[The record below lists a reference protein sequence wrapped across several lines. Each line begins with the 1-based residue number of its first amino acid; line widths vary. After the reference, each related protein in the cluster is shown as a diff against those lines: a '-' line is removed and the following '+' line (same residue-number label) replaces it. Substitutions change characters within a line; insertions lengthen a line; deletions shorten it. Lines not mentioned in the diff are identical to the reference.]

1 MGSVGGNL
9 VLGRRLCVRMGT
21 QPVSCALSRRAVLG
35 GAGALGAALVLAACD
50 SPAAPA
56 SSATPASPE
65 VTPPPTSNGPPG
77 ALVALDDLPV
87 GGGVIAPGP
96 LLVVRASADEVHAYD
111 AVCPHQR
118 ITIGTPDPSGTIT
131 CPGHGARFAAADGRL
146 LAGPAPTGLT
156 AVTVAVRDGV
166 VYRA

>member
-1 MGSVGGNL
+1 
-9 VLGRRLCVRMGT
+9 MGT
-21 QPVSCALSRRAVLG
+21 QPVMCALSRRAVLG
-35 GAGALGAALVLAACD
+35 GAGALGAALVIAACD
-50 SPAAPA
+50 GSPAEPPAVTTPPAAPK
-56 SSATPASPE
+56 
-65 VTPPPTSNGPPG
+65 GPPG
-77 ALVALDDLPV
+77 ALVALNDLPV

-96 LLVVRASADEVHAYD
+96 VLVVRASADQIHAYD